1 MAALVLVPGAWRGS
15 WWFESLA
22 RRLSIF
28 GCFAGNTLERIE
40 DSAPVPVLTYC
51 DPGKSCSTDM
61 RSPSNRMRRE
71 YRRK

>member
-1 MAALVLVPGAWRGS
+1 MAALVFVPGAWRGG

-40 DSAPVPVLTYC
+40 DSAPMPVLTYC
-51 DPGKSCSTDM
+51 NPGKSFAQQT
-61 RSPSNRMRRE
+61 
-71 YRRK
+71 